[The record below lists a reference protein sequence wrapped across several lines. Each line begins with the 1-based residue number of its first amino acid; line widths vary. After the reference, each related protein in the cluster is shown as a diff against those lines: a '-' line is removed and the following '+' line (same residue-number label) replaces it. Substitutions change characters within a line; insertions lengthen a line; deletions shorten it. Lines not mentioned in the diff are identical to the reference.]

1 MKQDQEMVRGTN
13 GVFGIEITNPDGTP
27 FMIIDGQKVVF
38 ALKRERTD
46 VNRLVVKTTVNQVEP
61 GVYYL
66 ELFPEETL
74 KLEPGMYYYDVS
86 IQWGA
91 SGFFNVIEA
100 SEFLL
105 KPNISEL
112 GDGA

>member
-1 MKQDQEMVRGTN
+1 MTQNLSMVRGTN
-13 GVFGIEITNPDGTP
+13 GAFGIVITNPDGTP
-27 FMIIDGQKVVF
+27 FMLIDDQKVIF
-38 ALKRERTD
+38 ALKKRPKDEER
-46 VNRLVVKTTVNQVEP
+46 LIVKTTTNQVED
-61 GVYYL
+61 GTYYL

-74 KLEPGMYYYDVS
+74 KLEPGKYFYDVS
-86 IQWGA
+86 IQWG
-91 SGFFNVIEA
+91 STGFFNVIEA

>member
-1 MKQDQEMVRGTN
+1 MTQNLSMVRGTN
-13 GVFGIEITNPDGTP
+13 VPFGIVLTNPDGTP
-27 FMIIDGQKVVF
+27 FMIVDGQKVVF
-38 ALKRERTD
+38 AIKKYPKD
-46 VNRLVVKTTVNQVEP
+46 KDRLIVKTTVNQVEP
-61 GVYYL
+61 GTYYL
-66 ELFPEETL
+66 ELIPEDTL
-74 KLEPGMYYYDVS
+74 GLEPGMYYYDVS

>member
-1 MKQDQEMVRGTN
+1 MQQNLSMVRGTN
-13 GVFGIEITNPDGTP
+13 FSFGVVLTNPDGTP
-27 FMIIDGQKVVF
+27 FVIIDGQKIVF

-46 VNRLVVKTTVNQVEP
+46 VNRLVVKTTVNQVDP

-74 KLEPGMYYYDVS
+74 GLEPGMYYYDVS
-86 IQWGA
+86 IQWGS

>member
-1 MKQDQEMVRGTN
+1 MIQNLSMVRGTN

-27 FMIIDGQKVVF
+27 FMIVDGQKVVF
-38 ALKRERTD
+38 ALKKRPKDEER
-46 VNRLVVKTTVNQVEP
+46 LIVKTTVNQVEP
-61 GVYYL
+61 GIYYL

-74 KLEPGMYYYDVS
+74 KLEPGKYYYDVS